1 MFLFVCFVFLKPAN
15 VISLTALDELW
26 EYSNCLSLFLC
37 PKHFKMNEWVEDD
50 SREKSDISH
59 FKIHLSSPFASCLFI
74 FGSSILIKQV
84 LGLKFEQQLSGQLI
98 TEH

>member
-37 PKHFKMNEWVEDD
+37 PKHFKMNE
-50 SREKSDISH
+50 
-59 FKIHLSSPFASCLFI
+59 
-74 FGSSILIKQV
+74 
-84 LGLKFEQQLSGQLI
+84 
-98 TEH
+98 

>member
-1 MFLFVCFVFLKPAN
+1 
-15 VISLTALDELW
+15 
-26 EYSNCLSLFLC
+26 
-37 PKHFKMNEWVEDD
+37 MNEWKMIAERSQILVILKFIQPRVD
-50 SREKSDISH
+50 
-59 FKIHLSSPFASCLFI
+59 LSSPFASCLFI